1 MEGNFTHIDKSKKT
15 MKSCIKCVK
24 VVISWSSL
32 LLIFFRIFQ
41 TGPYHALLFISYD
54 VCKTICLYQNG
65 YQHGMDQ
72 NIDMEEL
79 QETAD
84 YDVDFDIQLDE

>member
-1 MEGNFTHIDKSKKT
+1 M
-15 MKSCIKCVK
+15 
-24 VVISWSSL
+24 
-32 LLIFFRIFQ
+32 LIFFRIFQ

-54 VCKTICLYQNG
+54 ICKTICLYHNG